1 MGGPFFSR
9 GQTGPLGAVGGKP
22 RTNAAS
28 AVIGSFLCVMCTA
41 VLYRYSF
48 AMLKQIRTL
57 GDSLPA
63 QSGRKGRGRGA
74 RIIHLP

>member
-1 MGGPFFSR
+1 MVGPFFPR

-28 AVIGSFLCVMCTA
+28 TVIGSFLCIMCTV
-41 VLYRYSF
+41 VLYRYDF
-48 AMLKQIRTL
+48 ALLKQIRTL

-63 QSGRKGRGRGA
+63 
-74 RIIHLP
+74 